1 MECWLL
7 AGGSKL
13 EKPQAQIE
21 GAEAAG
27 GGPIQR
33 WQTKG
38 TQVYLQGVGYPTQ
51 EGPAQGV
58 PMSVPCTGMEATD
71 RPRVCPGGSW
81 RHVDFL
87 QGLVRGL
94 ECLHGSFLGGGCPHR
109 GRGQLA
115 ALAPACGEDRGWR
128 RRGSGRG

>member
-58 PMSVPCTGMEATD
+58 PCRAS
-71 RPRVCPGGSW
+71 R
-81 RHVDFL
+81 
-87 QGLVRGL
+87 Q
-94 ECLHGSFLGGGCPHR
+94 
-109 GRGQLA
+109 GQLQ
-115 ALAPACGEDRGWR
+115 
-128 RRGSGRG
+128 SGLPEVSRHRQGP